1 MAFIF
6 GGILCALGQIII
18 DKTSVTPAKLLTSYV
33 VIGVVLSLFG
43 IYDKFVEFA
52 GGGATIPLT
61 GFGYSLFQGVK
72 KAINSKGFIGIFS
85 GGLTATSAGI
95 TAAIVFAVLSALAT
109 KPKTK

>member
-6 GGILCALGQIII
+6 GGILCALGQIVI
-18 DKTSVTPAKLLTSYV
+18 DKTSVTPAKLLTGYV
-33 VIGVVLSLFG
+33 VTGVVLSLFG

-72 KAINSKGFIGIFS
+72 KAINNKGFIGIFS

-95 TAAIVFAVLSALAT
+95 TAAIVFAVLSALVT